1 MSSIFK
7 RLYNMAR
14 VEGAYRLKKFGD
26 MLFGDIEKKARN
38 FESQWSEDSRTHW
51 KSSDGFSGGTSGGA
65 SGAGNAK
72 PGYSAGGVPKQVAED
87 LATFNLRPPCTWE
100 EIKKA
105 RNREIKK
112 YHSDRFLNDPEKYKT
127 SKEIMQIYN
136 AAFDRLKAYYKAK

>member
-65 SGAGNAK
+65 SGAGNGK

-87 LATFNLRPPCTWE
+87 LATFNLRPPCTW
-100 EIKKA
+100 KK
-105 RNREIKK
+105 
-112 YHSDRFLNDPEKYKT
+112 
-127 SKEIMQIYN
+127 SKRR
-136 AAFDRLKAYYKAK
+136 ATGKLKNTIPTVSSTTRKSTRPPRKSCRSTTPPSTA